1 MWTKKGGVI
10 MTTAELDRRLEAVL
24 HNFASE
30 VQCQYDDY
38 DKTPVTAGDIAELS
52 RQTYYA
58 MNAFRKE
65 IIAYLESK
73 S

>member
-1 MWTKKGGVI
+1 
-10 MTTAELDRRLEAVL
+10 MTTHELNEKLEAAL
-24 HNFASE
+24 DSFIHEMQN
-30 VQCQYDDY
+30 QYDDY
-38 DKTPVTAGDIAELS
+38 DKTPVTAGDIAQLS

-58 MNAFRKE
+58 MNAFRKD

>member
-1 MWTKKGGVI
+1 
-10 MTTAELDRRLEAVL
+10 MTTHELNEKLEAAL
-24 HNFASE
+24 DSFIHEMQN
-30 VQCQYDDY
+30 QYDDY
-38 DKTPVTAGDIAELS
+38 DKTPVTAGDIAQLS